1 MIYTQSLALMD
12 LKTCQGV
19 TFIIILTCLQGAG
32 LIISSKVGII
42 ITGASP
48 FLPLMKVLQKKWSS
62 QK

>member
-1 MIYTQSLALMD
+1 MIYTQSLALTD

-19 TFIIILTCLQGAG
+19 TFIIILSMFTGAG
-32 LIISSKVGII
+32 LIINSKVGII

-48 FLPLMKVLQKKWSS
+48 FLPLMKVLQKNWSS